1 VSPIRLVVA
10 LITLIVVGGVAFLL
24 LSPSLTGDDY
34 LKDFFLRQLE
44 QNLGRKIEVHR
55 IKLVIFPS
63 IRLEMKDIIIYDRN
77 AKSVMLSAKKLDLV
91 LRLVPLLRKQVVG
104 KRLLVEEPTFTIRR
118 DGSGRWNFLD
128 RDNPLPTDDDEALQM
143 MTRIFRI
150 REATI
155 VNGTVVMIDEG
166 RPDAE
171 DPRHHLERFV
181 VIGRQGIVA
190 IEEVP
195 AT

>member
-1 VSPIRLVVA
+1 MSPIRLVVA

-77 AKSVMLSAKKLDLV
+77 AKSVILSAKKV
-91 LRLVPLLRKQVVG
+91 GSRL
-104 KRLLVEEPTFTIRR
+104 
-118 DGSGRWNFLD
+118 
-128 RDNPLPTDDDEALQM
+128 A
-143 MTRIFRI
+143 TRSI
-150 REATI
+150 A
-155 VNGTVVMIDEG
+155 
-166 RPDAE
+166 A
-171 DPRHHLERFV
+171 
-181 VIGRQGIVA
+181 
-190 IEEVP
+190 
-195 AT
+195 